1 MLFNDSKIGM
11 CICSSPLHNALHTNY
26 LNQILQHSVKAHMYK
41 GSDYTIMIAVV
52 HWCFSCAEMYLGGE
66 IMGALS
72 SNPIAYFDF
81 HWQYVMSRTR

>member
-26 LNQILQHSVKAHMYK
+26 LNQILQHSVKAHK

-52 HWCFSCAEMYLGGE
+52 HWCFSRAEMYLGGE

-72 SNPIAYFDF
+72 SIAYFDF